1 MKWTRITIW
10 IKSREK
16 KSKKEKK
23 YERTYD
29 FKWGTYK
36 KNREVWR
43 RKLENKI
50 YAQLNADKSYGLFE
64 IS

>member
-1 MKWTRITIW
+1 MNKNNNLNKIER
-10 IKSREK
+10 K
-16 KSKKEKK
+16 KSKKGKK
-23 YERTYD
+23 DERTYD
-29 FKWGTYK
+29 FKRGTYK
-36 KNREVWR
+36 KNREVRR

>member
-1 MKWTRITIW
+1 MNKNNNLNKIER
-10 IKSREK
+10 K
-16 KSKKEKK
+16 KSKKGKK
-23 YERTYD
+23 DERTYD
-29 FKWGTYK
+29 CKRGTYK
-36 KNREVWR
+36 KNREVRR

>member
-1 MKWTRITIW
+1 MNKNNNLNKIER
-10 IKSREK
+10 KK
-16 KSKKEKK
+16 KSKKGKK
-23 YERTYD
+23 YEHIYD

-36 KNREVWR
+36 KNRKVRR